1 MEQHSQTSFDVP
13 VVPTPAPFVA
23 YTRFPQ
29 AEAFLEAQLGE
40 RSRVRLPERQRELFV
55 LVLPW
60 VDLVFLPF
68 HALAV
73 LVVIGLSA
81 FVTLIGRPSLLSAGI
96 SLAVFVLT
104 ALALPGL
111 FQRKRR
117 GWELHVYG
125 AALGALSNL
134 VHFSL
139 IGLLM
144 QVLVFWLAFQIKYR
158 YQ

>member
-13 VVPTPAPFVA
+13 VAAAPAPFVA
-23 YTRFPQ
+23 YTRFAQ
-29 AEAFLEAQLGE
+29 AEAFLEGHLGE
-40 RSRVRLPERQRELFV
+40 RSRVQLPERQRDLFV
-55 LVLPW
+55 RVLPW

-73 LVVIGLSA
+73 LVVVGLSA
-81 FVTLIGRPSLLSAGI
+81 FATLVVHPSLFSAGI

-117 GWELHVYG
+117 GWELYVYG

-139 IGLLM
+139 IGLLV